1 MVITTE
7 TELEHLVNRLRN
19 ETAYVYPVAVD
30 AFLHNI
36 ENKVSSLHFLF
47 DDSTSYT
54 VSVNHPDAPTF
65 KIDLTAGAHKLVT
78 LHKKELVHLTNADN
92 VIDLASLLHLNGDVI
107 PLYREYYTMMIHQI
121 KNQFKFKNLHYSIP
135 LTSWIETAE
144 AFLQHCKHMY
154 ERCQFTEQ
162 TSAFEFINNVTIP
175 TLTQIEQSGLYTT
188 DNKLVYSDYNIY
200 TSTGRPSNA
209 FGGINFAALNKNDGT
224 REKFV
229 SRFGEGGTL
238 VQFDYEGFHL
248 RLAAKL
254 VGYQLPESSVHT
266 FLAQQY
272 YGTDEI
278 TEEMYEESKARTF
291 GLMYGYSD
299 DTGGVEF
306 FQRLK
311 EYSSNLWEKYRQN
324 GFVLS
329 GTGRKVMV
337 ADPNQSK
344 VFNYLMQLTETEE
357 AISRVHNVCEFL
369 KLDETK
375 VILYTYDAILLDVP
389 ASELHFMENVS
400 NMLSAGGYPVR
411 QYRGHNYNELNLYKI

>member
-7 TELEHLVNRLRN
+7 TELTQLINRLGN
-19 ETAYVYPVAVD
+19 ETTYVYPVVVD
-30 AFLHNI
+30 AFLHPA
-36 ENKVSSLHFLF
+36 ENKLSSLHFLF
-47 DDSTSYT
+47 DDGTSYT
-54 VSVNHPDAPTF
+54 VSVNHPDAPHF
-65 KIDLTAGAHKLVT
+65 KIDISHAYKLVT
-78 LHKKELVHLTNADN
+78 LYQKELRQLITTGD
-92 VIDLASLLHLNGDVI
+92 VIDLATMLHMNGVEI
-107 PLYREYYTMMIHQI
+107 PTHRDYYTMMIRHI

-135 LTSWIETAE
+135 LTSWVESADE
-144 AFLQHCKHMY
+144 FLQLTKNLY
-154 ERCQFTEQ
+154 QQYKETEY
-162 TSAFEFINNVTIP
+162 TDAFQFINQITIP
-175 TLTQIEQSGLYTT
+175 TLTDIENAGLWTT
-188 DNKLVYSDYNIY
+188 DNKMVYSDYNIY

-254 VGYQLPESSVHT
+254 IGYDLPKSSVHEY
-266 FLAQQY
+266 LAMQY

-299 DTGGVEF
+299 DVGGVEF
-306 FQRLK
+306 FQKLK
-311 EYSSNLWEKYRQN
+311 EYSSDLWELYRQN

-329 GTGRKVMV
+329 QTGRKVTV
-337 ADPNQSK
+337 VDPNQSK

-357 AISRVHNVCEFL
+357 AISRVHDVCEFL
-369 KLDETK
+369 KCDQTK

-389 ASELHFMENVS
+389 ADELHFMENVS
-400 NMLSAGGYPVR
+400 TKLSAGGYPVR
-411 QYRGHNYNELNLYKI
+411 QYRGDNYNDLILHK